1 MGSTKDNCHRQVGW
15 DYRRKD
21 TEDPTKCVSQVH
33 RYQFESTDTG
43 QDRLDREGTEVK
55 DGMYLEK

>member
-1 MGSTKDNCHRQVGW
+1 MGW